1 MILIELI
8 MDFLDTIKILVAPYL
23 ALFSLCMYLLTDNNI
38 YLFISGGILIIFS
51 IVFLIMLIFILV
63 KFGVGAVIETE
74 IEPLPWLIFFLTLLL
89 YLYLNLSLIL

>member
-1 MILIELI
+1 
-8 MDFLDTIKILVAPYL
+8 MDFLDTIKILAAPYL
-23 ALFSLCMYLLTDNNI
+23 ALFSLFAYLLTDNNI

-51 IVFLIMLIFILV
+51 IVFFIMLIFILV
-63 KFGVGAVIETE
+63 KFGVGSVIEIE